1 MILKVKFNI
10 DENLPEEKA
19 EFWLHRMTDKIS
31 QIANELTNKKEFI
44 WCFRRGDAYPV
55 KFSKIYLV
63 QVENEKTYV
72 YTEQDTYLYKGRLYQ
87 VQKVLPS
94 DFVTVSRSALLN
106 YHQLDHLQILS
117 NGNIDALLN
126 NELHVQ
132 ISRRRIKELKEMLGL

>member
-1 MILKVKFNI
+1 MKVKFNI
-10 DENLPEEKA
+10 DESLPEEKA

-44 WCFRRGDAYPV
+44 WCFHRGDAYPV

-106 YHQLDHLQILS
+106 YHQYYHYSEFANDLTDD
-117 NGNIDALLN
+117 N
-126 NELHVQ
+126 
-132 ISRRRIKELKEMLGL
+132 

>member
-10 DENLPEEKA
+10 DESLPEEKA

-55 KFSKIYLV
+55 KFSEIYLV

-87 VQKVLPS
+87 VQKCRTLW
-94 DFVTVSRSALLN
+94 TVSAS
-106 YHQLDHLQILS
+106 
-117 NGNIDALLN
+117 
-126 NELHVQ
+126 
-132 ISRRRIKELKEMLGL
+132 